1 MQQWDPSLK
10 EKEFMGDDG
19 EWNWREKRKYKKY
32 QKSDKAKYD

>member
-1 MQQWDPSLK
+1 MQQWDPSSK

-19 EWNWREKRKYKKY
+19 KWNWREKRKYKKY